1 MISTMGTEIPPCP
14 EALHGLHG
22 EPNTRGNCPYC
33 GLHLGRHSVGGRS
46 RRSLSDEEL
55 DRTSWASREPVS
67 RFEEQDPLYID
78 PGADDDPEPRRRYS
92 EVIWSSQANVWPE

>member
-1 MISTMGTEIPPCP
+1 
-14 EALHGLHG
+14 
-22 EPNTRGNCPYC
+22 
-33 GLHLGRHSVGGRS
+33 
-46 RRSLSDEEL
+46 LSDEEL

-78 PGADDDPEPRRRYS
+78 PDADDDPEPRRRYS